1 MKVQDFLGTINPSW
15 RDNICA
21 IFVDGF
27 TVKDFY
33 FVYEIPEN
41 ILEREITDW
50 FFRSD
55 LEGCRLVL
63 KLFVSTLEGNFDAEP
78 IEPIEPIESEEQ
90 IPEDYKDPNTLEKV
104 VNVPDDSEVS
114 EETEKVSWV
123 DIYIDEVKRK
133 ISALEPSIQCYI
145 GIAERSLSCP
155 NRKHKVELLN
165 NLLTT
170 IETLLEDFEK

>member
-50 FFRSD
+50 FFRSE

-78 IEPIEPIESEEQ
+78 LEPIEE
-90 IPEDYKDPNTLEKV
+90 V
-104 VNVPDDSEVS
+104 VNAPDDSEVS
-114 EETEKVSWV
+114 EKTEKPKEVSWV
-123 DIYIDEVKRK
+123 DIYIDEVKRNV
-133 ISALEPSIQCYI
+133 SALEPSIHSYI

>member
-50 FFRSD
+50 FFRSE

-78 IEPIEPIESEEQ
+78 LEPLEE
-90 IPEDYKDPNTLEKV
+90 V
-104 VNVPDDSEVS
+104 VNAPDDSEVS
-114 EETEKVSWV
+114 EDSEKVSWV
-123 DIYIDEVKRK
+123 DIYIDEVKRNV
-133 ISALEPSIQCYI
+133 SALEPSIHSYI

-170 IETLLEDFEK
+170 IETLLEDFDK

>member
-1 MKVQDFLGTINPSW
+1 MKVQDFLKTINPSW

-33 FVYEIPEN
+33 FVYEIPDN

-50 FFRSD
+50 FFRSE

-63 KLFVSTLEGNFDAEP
+63 KLFVSTLEGNFDTEPLEP
-78 IEPIEPIESEEQ
+78 IEE
-90 IPEDYKDPNTLEKV
+90 V
-104 VNVPDDSEVS
+104 VNAPDDSVVS
-114 EETEKVSWV
+114 EETETPEKVSWV
-123 DIYIDEVKRK
+123 DIYIDEVKRNVA
-133 ISALEPSIQCYI
+133 ALEPSIHSYI

-155 NRKHKVELLN
+155 NSQHKVELLN

-170 IETLLEDFEK
+170 MQKLLEDFEK

>member
-50 FFRSD
+50 FFRSE

-78 IEPIEPIESEEQ
+78 LEPLEE
-90 IPEDYKDPNTLEKV
+90 V
-104 VNVPDDSEVS
+104 VNAPDDSEVS
-114 EETEKVSWV
+114 EDSEKVSWV
-123 DIYIDEVKRK
+123 DIYIDEVKRN
-133 ISALEPSIQCYI
+133 ISALEPSIHSYI

-170 IETLLEDFEK
+170 IETLLEDFDK

>member
-50 FFRSD
+50 FFRSE

-78 IEPIEPIESEEQ
+78 LEPIEE
-90 IPEDYKDPNTLEKV
+90 V
-104 VNVPDDSEVS
+104 VNAPDDSDDSDVSEVS
-114 EETEKVSWV
+114 EKVSWV
-123 DIYIDEVKRK
+123 DIYIDEVKRNV
-133 ISALEPSIQCYI
+133 SALEPSIHSYI

-170 IETLLEDFEK
+170 IETLLEDFDK

>member
-1 MKVQDFLGTINPSW
+1 MNVQDFLKTINPSW

-50 FFRSD
+50 FFRSE
-55 LEGCRLVL
+55 LEGCRRVL

-78 IEPIEPIESEEQ
+78 LEPIEE
-90 IPEDYKDPNTLEKV
+90 V
-104 VNVPDDSEVS
+104 VNAPDDSEVS
-114 EETEKVSWV
+114 EKSENAEKVSWV

>member
-1 MKVQDFLGTINPSW
+1 MMKVQDFLGTINPSW

-50 FFRSD
+50 FFRSE

-78 IEPIEPIESEEQ
+78 LEPI
-90 IPEDYKDPNTLEKV
+90 EKV
-104 VNVPDDSEVS
+104 VNAPDDSEVS
-114 EETEKVSWV
+114 EDSEKVSWV
-123 DIYIDEVKRK
+123 DIYIDEVKRNV
-133 ISALEPSIQCYI
+133 SALEPSIHSYI

-170 IETLLEDFEK
+170 IETLLEDFDK

>member
-78 IEPIEPIESEEQ
+78 LEPFEE
-90 IPEDYKDPNTLEKV
+90 V
-104 VNVPDDSEVS
+104 VNAPDDSEVS
-114 EETEKVSWV
+114 EDFKSKEEPSVPKTWV
-123 DIYIDEVKRK
+123 DIYIDEVKRNV
-133 ISALEPSIQCYI
+133 SALEPSIHSYI

-170 IETLLEDFEK
+170 IETLLEDFQK

>member
-1 MKVQDFLGTINPSW
+1 MKVQDFLKTINPSW

-33 FVYEIPEN
+33 FVYEIPDN

-50 FFRSD
+50 FFRSE

-63 KLFVSTLEGNFDAEP
+63 KLFVSTLEGNFDTEP
-78 IEPIEPIESEEQ
+78 LEPLETEEQ
-90 IPEDYKDPNTLEKV
+90 VPEDYKDP
-104 VNVPDDSEVS
+104 
-114 EETEKVSWV
+114 ETPETPEKVSWV
-123 DIYIDEVKRK
+123 DIYIDEVKRNVA
-133 ISALEPSIQCYI
+133 ALEPSIHSYI

-155 NRKHKVELLN
+155 NSQHKVELLN

-170 IETLLEDFEK
+170 MQKLLEDFEK

>member
-78 IEPIEPIESEEQ
+78 LEPLEE
-90 IPEDYKDPNTLEKV
+90 V
-104 VNVPDDSEVS
+104 VNAPDDSEVS
-114 EETEKVSWV
+114 EDFKSKEEPSVPKTWV
-123 DIYIDEVKRK
+123 DIYIDEVKRNV
-133 ISALEPSIQCYI
+133 SALEPSIHSYI

-170 IETLLEDFEK
+170 IETLLKDFEK

>member
-50 FFRSD
+50 FFRSE

-78 IEPIEPIESEEQ
+78 LEPLEE
-90 IPEDYKDPNTLEKV
+90 V
-104 VNVPDDSEVS
+104 VNAPDDSEVS
-114 EETEKVSWV
+114 EKSENEEKVSWV
-123 DIYIDEVKRK
+123 DIYIDEVKRN
-133 ISALEPSIQCYI
+133 ISALEPSIHSYI

-155 NRKHKVELLN
+155 NRKRKVELLN

>member
-78 IEPIEPIESEEQ
+78 LEPFEE
-90 IPEDYKDPNTLEKV
+90 V
-104 VNVPDDSEVS
+104 VNAPDDSEVS
-114 EETEKVSWV
+114 EDFKSKEEPSVPKTWV
-123 DIYIDEVKRK
+123 DIYIDEVKRNV
-133 ISALEPSIQCYI
+133 SALEPSIHSYI

-170 IETLLEDFEK
+170 IETLLKDFEK